1 MFIPIG
7 FDHEEV
13 RRTPVVS
20 YAIIAVNVA
29 VFFITTFFFFSSPLC
44 PEGRLGPLLVITFG
58 HLPVGALGFVPAHAN
73 ALDSLVSSFVHS
85 GLLHLAGNMLFL
97 YLTGP
102 FVEDAYGRP
111 LFALLYL
118 CSALVA
124 DATTAVQGPDSL
136 IPSVGASGAIAG
148 IMGAFLVRYF
158 WRKIRFLWLPFLPFT
173 WWSRQFYVRAFLYL
187 PFWFLCQYGMA
198 LWVGNG
204 SGVAVWAHVGGFLF
218 GFVAAL
224 LIAILGIERRFI
236 RPSIEAVVS
245 YTANP
250 DLGRAIEE
258 GRKGHL
264 LEARRATDRVL
275 ISEPKN
281 VDARILAYDFAVEF
295 GDRTEI
301 GRRAA
306 ALLELYISMDER
318 ILARGLIREVL
329 DQGIASLPSRFL
341 LRAAEFLAADGE
353 AARATE
359 IYELLARTRPEEP
372 AALRALLQ
380 LAELRRKTGD
390 ISGARE
396 ALERAR
402 RHPDCAGEWL
412 EVLRQHEASIRDAPH
427 SIVVGSATTALSL

>member
-7 FDHEEV
+7 FDQEEV

-20 YAIIAVNVA
+20 YAIIAINVA
-29 VFFITTFFFFSSPLC
+29 VFVVTTFFFLWSPLC

-124 DATTAVQGPDSL
+124 DATTAAQGPDSL

-158 WRKIRFLWLPFLPFT
+158 WRKIRFLWLPFFPFT
-173 WWSRQFYVRAFLYL
+173 LGSRQFYVRAFLYL
-187 PFWFLCQYGMA
+187 PFWFLCQYAMA
-198 LWVGNG
+198 LLVGNG

-218 GFVAAL
+218 GFGVAL
-224 LIAILGIERRFI
+224 LIAIFGIERRFV
-236 RPSIEAVVS
+236 RPSIEAEVS
-245 YTANP
+245 YTANA

-258 GRKGHL
+258 GRQGHL

-275 ISEPKN
+275 ICEPKN
-281 VDARILAYDFAVEF
+281 VDARRLAYDFAVEF

-318 ILARGLIREVL
+318 VLARGFIREVL
-329 DQGIASLPSRFL
+329 AQGITSLPSRVL
-341 LRAAEFLAADGE
+341 LRAAEFLAVDGE
-353 AARATE
+353 APRAIE
-359 IYELLARTRPEEP
+359 IYELLARTRPEVP

-380 LAELRRKTGD
+380 LAELRQKTGD

-402 RHPDCAGEWL
+402 RHPECAGEWL
-412 EVLRQHEASIRDAPH
+412 ELLRQREAALREPPLSAAGRSAP
-427 SIVVGSATTALSL
+427 TALSL